1 VRVLEVLVCRE
12 VDVVDIFR
20 GLVFSQGR
28 GLIVRSD
35 FCLRCSGTCD
45 S

>member
-20 GLVFSQGR
+20 GLCSVR
-28 GLIVRSD
+28 GLIVRSG